1 MSVFEAW
8 GGLIRDGWGR
18 FRRAWGWVLGEYVG
32 LAVLIAL
39 GLVWTR
45 VPEKYG
51 WQVALTLGLPV
62 VVAAG
67 FLWLQAGLARG
78 FLPPAVGV
86 EEAEEDEEQRWTP
99 IALGAVTLLLWVAI
113 GWVLWGLIDR
123 LDDHILSWAGYLNSK
138 FGANARV
145 RWASYANLSRD
156 LQWAEWALR
165 WVIVPG
171 LLIPLGVCSAAWGL
185 LRLPW
190 RRAAGVWLSLKWWL
204 VVVAWALIGE
214 WWPQTWFAAEP
225 QGTVHAQMWRVGL
238 KLAAAYLL
246 AVTGLVKVLGW
257 GAMLVNP
264 RPRNRMDEPVLT
276 LGLRAPVTSIV
287 PVSEA
292 AEPVRDEDGPDQRRG
307 ARRQGGFLSLGLREE
322 PAGDETAAL
331 EPLSQEESSAEVGGA
346 EVEPAEVE
354 AAEAAPGGYVE
365 ERPKAEAAEPER
377 GDGMVGRPLPKGGED
392 GGRNA

>member
-18 FRRAWGWVLGEYVG
+18 FRRAWGWVVGEYVG

-39 GLVWTR
+39 GLLWTR

-67 FLWLQAGLARG
+67 FLWLQAGLIRC
-78 FLPPAVGV
+78 FLPPAVGM
-86 EEAEEDEEQRWTP
+86 EEAEEDEEDEEQRWTP
-99 IALGAVTLLLWVAI
+99 IALGAVTLLLWIAI

-123 LDDHILSWAGYLNSK
+123 LDDHIFSWAGYLNSK
-138 FGANARV
+138 FGATARV

-171 LLIPLGVCSAAWGL
+171 LLIPLGVGSAAWGL

-190 RRAAGVWLSLKWWL
+190 RRAAGLWLSLTWWL

-214 WWPQTWFAAEP
+214 WWPQTWYAADP
-225 QGTVHAQMWRVGL
+225 QGTVHAQMWHVGL

-246 AVTGLVKVLGW
+246 AVTGLVKVLCW

-264 RPRNRMDEPVLT
+264 RPRNPMDEPVLS
-276 LGLRAPVTSIV
+276 LGLSGGRSVGGD
-287 PVSEA
+287 EA
-292 AEPVRDEDGPDQRRG
+292 AEPVRDEDGPDRRR
-307 ARRQGGFLSLGLREE
+307 AERRPGGFLSLGLSEE
-322 PAGDETAAL
+322 PAEGGIPAL
-331 EPLSQEESSAEVGGA
+331 GPLREEASPAEEVGRAEVK
-346 EVEPAEVE
+346 P
-354 AAEAAPGGYVE
+354 AEAAPGGGFVE
-365 ERPKAEAAEPER
+365 EPPKAVPAEPEHE
-377 GDGMVGRPLPKGGED
+377 DGVVGRPLPRGGED
-392 GGRNA
+392 GGGNA